1 MFDIDR
7 IKEAIRDIPDFPT
20 EGIIFKDI
28 TPILG
33 DPQLFTMAV
42 DAIANRHINSDVRKI
57 AINDARGFIFGAA
70 IAYKLGIGLVPIRKA
85 GKLPYETYEQQYELE
100 YGTAT
105 LSLHVDAFEKGE
117 KVVLVDDLLATGGT
131 AKASAD
137 LIDRAGGVLHEIDF
151 LIELSFLDGRDRLG
165 DYPLFSLLTV

>member
-1 MFDIDR
+1 MYDIER

-20 EGIIFKDI
+20 KGIIFKDI
-28 TPILG
+28 TPILR

-42 DAIANRHINSDVRKI
+42 DAIANRHINSDVSKI
-57 AINDARGFIFGAA
+57 AIIDARGFIFGAA
-70 IAYKLGIGLVPIRKA
+70 IAYKLGIGLVPIRKV
-85 GKLPYETYEQQYELE
+85 GKLPYKTFEQQYELE

-105 LSLHVDAFEKGE
+105 LCVHVDAFEKGE

-137 LIDRAGGVLHEIDF
+137 LIDRAGGALHEIDF
-151 LIELSFLDGRDRLG
+151 LIELGFLNGGKILAN
-165 DYPLFSLLTV
+165 YPVFSLLTV